1 MSKLEYYLRWRG
13 ENSGPYTSEQMRR
26 MWDAGQ
32 ISGAYQ
38 VSTGAGMLLV
48 QDFLPQL
55 EEAAADERLREQ
67 KAFKAKAEAEQ
78 QRLDQAKM
86 GAENARLQ
94 KAQQDR
100 ISQEEK
106 NIQAISDK
114 KAGKIYQVYMNGEK
128 RGPFSKEQVSIYL
141 NGGKLKTNSLVWT
154 EDIGEWVSLNA
165 FPEFKVP
172 ATKLDAQHA
181 QPEQFIGQQHGT
193 ANSVPVNQ
201 QSNSGFPGTRAM
213 MAFGMYQ
220 RNQMHNELEEMNERL
235 DEGVE
240 ESDFEPDDEG
250 FDFDF

>member
-13 ENSGPYTSEQMRR
+13 ENSGPYTSEQIRR

-106 NIQAISDK
+106 SIQAIADK
-114 KAGKIYQVYMNGEK
+114 KAGKIYHVYM
-128 RGPFSKEQVSIYL
+128 
-141 NGGKLKTNSLVWT
+141 NGGKLKTNSLAWT

-165 FPEFKVP
+165 FPEFEVP
-172 ATKLDAQHA
+172 APKLDGQHTR
-181 QPEQFIGQQHGT
+181 PEQFIGHQHGA
-193 ANSVPVNQ
+193 ANNVPQNQ
-201 QSNSGFPGTRAM
+201 KSNSGFPGTRAM